1 MHYRGPIRPPLRS
14 VLVTHL
20 DSWLLAYEFDEH
32 HELLVRAPLV
42 TVRQALG
49 EIDLARIPLVRALMT
64 LRTLPAF
71 LVSPRQTL
79 AAHRNRSSP
88 RLGLT
93 ALGGFTLLADE
104 PCEVVLGLTGRFW
117 KLRGE
122 ILVGD
127 ATTYRE
133 APPAG
138 TARAVMNFLLE
149 SESAERTRVSTDT
162 RIHCA
167 DLATQRTFGWYWR
180 LIRPGSGLIRIAM
193 LRALRRA
200 AEEKR
205 T

>member
-1 MHYRGPIRPPLRS
+1 MTATVHP
-14 VLVTHL
+14 VTHL
-20 DSWLLAYEFDEH
+20 DAWLPAYEFDEY
-32 HELLVRAPLV
+32 HELLVQAPLA
-42 TVRQALG
+42 TVRQVLG

-71 LVSPRQTL
+71 LLSPRQTL
-79 AAHRNRSSP
+79 ESNRRRSGR

-93 ALGGFTLLADE
+93 ALGSFTLLADE
-104 PCEVVLGLTGRFW
+104 RSEVVLGLTGRFW

-122 ILVGD
+122 ILTSD
-127 ATTYRE
+127 PATFRS

-138 TARAVMNFLLE
+138 TARAVVNFLLE
-149 SESAERTRVSTDT
+149 PESEHLTRISTET

-167 DLATQRTFGWYWR
+167 DGATERTFGWYWR

-193 LRALRRA
+193 LRAVRRA

-205 T
+205 K

>member
-1 MHYRGPIRPPLRS
+1 M
-14 VLVTHL
+14 THL
-20 DSWLLAYEFDEH
+20 DAWLPDYEFDEH
-32 HELLVRAPLV
+32 HDLIVQAPLA

-49 EIDLARIPLVRALMT
+49 EIDLARIPLVRLLMT

-71 LVSPRQTL
+71 LVSPRRTL
-79 AAHRNRSSP
+79 ATHRKRASP

-93 ALGGFTLLADE
+93 ALGSFTLLADE

-127 ATTYRE
+127 AATFRA

-167 DLATQRTFGWYWR
+167 DAATRRTFGWYWR

-193 LRALRRA
+193 LRAVRRA